1 MATTAAAYALDDDGI
16 NPARA
21 LILHAYWGLRRAHPP
36 ASLGTREIAA
46 WIRAHEPDLPL
57 PSPSLIQLTLD
68 DAKVARRA
76 PGRPSK
82 ALRLPPFCPATEPRR
97 RGSSRT

>member
-1 MATTAAAYALDDDGI
+1 MASTAAVDPLDNDNI

-21 LILHAYWGLRRAHPP
+21 LILHAYWGLRREHPP
-36 ASLGTREIAA
+36 ASIGTREIAA
-46 WIRAHEPDLPL
+46 WIRAHEPDQPL

-82 ALRLPPFCPATEPRR
+82 ALCLPPFCPATKPRR
-97 RGSSRT
+97 GGSSRM